1 VRVLMVSKACVVG
14 AYQKK
19 LEELARMSQPPAYAA
34 SKGEGSVSPKASPEP
49 VELTV
54 VVPPYWRDERG
65 TLNLERRHTTGY
77 ELIVEPMAFN
87 GHFHLHFYPGL
98 GKQIR
103 RVQPDLV
110 HIDEEPYNLAT
121 AHTLWLARRAGA
133 RSLFFSWQNI
143 QRRYPLPF
151 RLMEGYVLN
160 RVDYAIVGNQESA
173 RVWQAKGYSGPLA
186 IIPQFGVDPEI
197 FYPESRPAGRGF
209 VVGYVGRLVEEKGVD
224 LLLEALAGLEG
235 MWRAY
240 ILGSG
245 PIKDNLQ
252 ARARRLGLVDRVS
265 FDEWIPSDQMPA
277 YYRQLDALVVPS
289 RTRPN
294 WKEQFGR
301 VLVESMAC
309 GVPVIGSNSGEIPS
323 VIGDAGLIFPE
334 GRVDR
339 LREHLAQ
346 LLADGHLRADLARRG
361 RERVLAH
368 YTQAQIAAQ
377 TYQVYRSVLSIQ

>member
-1 VRVLMVSKACVVG
+1 MVSKACVVG

-19 LEELARMSQPPAYAA
+19 LEELAHLPGM
-34 SKGEGSVSPKASPEP
+34 
-49 VELTV
+49 ELTV

-65 TLNLERRHTTGY
+65 VLELERQHTTGY
-77 ELIVEPMAFN
+77 ELIVEPMVLN

-133 RSLFFSWQNI
+133 KSLFFSWQNI

-151 RLMEGYVLN
+151 GAIEGYVLD
-160 RVDYAIVGNQESA
+160 RVDWAITGNQESKI
-173 RVWQAKGYSGPLA
+173 VWRTKGYKGPLSVT
-186 IIPQFGVDPEI
+186 PQFGVDPDI
-197 FYPESRPAGRGF
+197 FRPAPKAAGRGF
-209 VVGYVGRLVEEKGVD
+209 IVGYAGRLVEEKGVD
-224 LLLEALAGLEG
+224 LLLDALAGLEG

-245 PIKDNLQ
+245 PERDALQTQ
-252 ARARRLGLVDRVS
+252 ARQLRLADRVS
-265 FDEWIPSDQMPA
+265 FDEQIPSSQMPA
-277 YYRQLDALVVPS
+277 FYQQLDALVVPS

-301 VLVESMAC
+301 VLIEAMAC
-309 GVPVIGSNSGEIPS
+309 GVPVIGSDSGEIPN
-323 VIGDAGLIFPE
+323 VIAGSGLIFPE
-334 GRVDR
+334 GESGALRV
-339 LREHLAQ
+339 HLAQ
-346 LLADGHLRADLARRG
+346 LLRDAELRAELRRKG
-361 RERVLAH
+361 RERVVNH

-377 TYQVYRSVLSIQ
+377 TFQVYQEILAA